1 MGRILLLGDKGD
13 RLNQLKKAIENMGN
27 SVFISEFDSS
37 AESMF
42 TKKPELAVMDLY
54 TRRGISEIWY
64 QIKQDALESHTP
76 VMAIVAQERVRDI
89 EHLKGIQDFILY
101 PYDLRELEMRIKL
114 LISRHK
120 PADEVDVI
128 KIGNLVIY
136 TTRYEVTVDGWP
148 LVLTLKEYE
157 LLKYLATHRG
167 RVFTREVLLDEIW
180 GYDYYGG
187 TRTVDVH
194 IGRLRTKIETGN
206 QSFIRTVRGVGYMFT
221 DSDEFYE
228 EIA

>member
-13 RLNQLKKAIENMGN
+13 KLNQLKKVIENMGN
-27 SVFISEFDSS
+27 SVIVTEFNSS

-42 TKKPELAVMDLY
+42 TKKPELAIMDLSA
-54 TRRGISEIWY
+54 RRGVSEIWY
-64 QIKQDALESHTP
+64 QVKQDALESHTP
-76 VMAIVAQERVRDI
+76 IMVIISAERVRDI
-89 EHLKGIQDFILY
+89 ELLKGVQDFILY
-101 PYDLRELEMRIKL
+101 PYDLRELEIRIKL

-120 PADEVDVI
+120 PADEADVI

-167 RVFTREVLLDEIW
+167 RVFTREILLDEIW
-180 GYDYYGG
+180 GYNYYGG

-221 DSDEFYE
+221 DSDDFIE
-228 EIA
+228 ETA